1 MNELLQVARLGKT
14 VGLKGGLRIYNL
26 SDFPTQ
32 FKKGAKFLLENGE
45 ILEICSFNRENS
57 VVVFKNYTDLDLAK
71 VLINRT
77 IFQTKE
83 ATKSGIKLKKGEFFY
98 FDVLG
103 LEICENGEVLGVV
116 DDILEI
122 SSGYLF
128 QVQTSES
135 LVESGFAKIFF
146 IPYIDKYVVKISI
159 LDRKIFTNYAK
170 LILQES

>member
-14 VGLKGGLRIYNL
+14 VGLKGGLRLYNL

-98 FDVLG
+98 FDVL
-103 LEICENGEVLGVV
+103 
-116 DDILEI
+116 
-122 SSGYLF
+122 
-128 QVQTSES
+128 
-135 LVESGFAKIFF
+135 
-146 IPYIDKYVVKISI
+146 
-159 LDRKIFTNYAK
+159 
-170 LILQES
+170 

>member
-1 MNELLQVARLGKT
+1 M
-14 VGLKGGLRIYNL
+14 
-26 SDFPTQ
+26 
-32 FKKGAKFLLENGE
+32 
-45 ILEICSFNRENS
+45 
-57 VVVFKNYTDLDLAK
+57 
-71 VLINRT
+71 
-77 IFQTKE
+77 
-83 ATKSGIKLKKGEFFY
+83 
-98 FDVLG
+98 G

>member
-14 VGLKGGLRIYNL
+14 VGLKGGLRLYNL

-159 LDRKIFTNYAK
+159 LDRKIFPNYAK

>member
-1 MNELLQVARLGKT
+1 MNELLQVAHLGKT
-14 VGLKGGLRIYNL
+14 VGLKGGLKLYNL

-45 ILEICSFNRENS
+45 VLEISSFNRENS
-57 VVVFKNYTDLDLAK
+57 VVFFKNYTDLDLAK

-77 IFQTKE
+77 IFQTRE

-98 FDVLG
+98 FDILG
-103 LEICENGEVLGVV
+103 LEICENGEVLGIV

-122 SSGYLF
+122 SFGYLL

-135 LVESGFAKIFF
+135 LIKSGFAMNFF
-146 IPYIDKYVVKISI
+146 IPYIDKYVIEISI
-159 LDRKIFTNYAK
+159 LDHKIFTKYAK